1 MNRNSNKFRSKFH
14 NAVQTANHYGKRAAA
29 GGTALMASGAAFA
42 QGVGADV
49 EAAIDEQKTIA
60 LAVAAAGTIAI
71 LIVKYSKLARRG

>member
-1 MNRNSNKFRSKFH
+1 MNLKTMVRNTVNKARELGNKA
-14 NAVQTANHYGKRAAA
+14 AVA
-29 GGTALMASGAAFA
+29 GTAMLASGAAMA

-49 EAAIDEQKTIA
+49 EAAITEQQTIA

>member
-1 MNRNSNKFRSKFH
+1 MHDENSNTMTFG
-14 NAVQTANHYGKRAAA
+14 QRAKAFGTKLAA

-42 QGVGADV
+42 QQADV

>member
-1 MNRNSNKFRSKFH
+1 MHDENSNTMTF
-14 NAVQTANHYGKRAAA
+14 VQRAKAFGTKLAA

-42 QGVGADV
+42 QQADV